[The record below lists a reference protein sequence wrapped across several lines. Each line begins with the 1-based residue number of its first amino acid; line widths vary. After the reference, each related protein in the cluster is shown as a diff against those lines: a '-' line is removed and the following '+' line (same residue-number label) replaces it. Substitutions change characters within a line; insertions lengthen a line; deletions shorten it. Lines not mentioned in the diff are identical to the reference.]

1 MHIIHLADLH
11 IRSGNLQ
18 KSRYIEYETVFNR
31 IVNDLENYI
40 YIKDSVIFILGDIF
54 HNQVKIES
62 AGLKLSLEFIKKL
75 SNLAHVYIIRGN
87 HDYLQAFPDE
97 PDLISSVLSIDI
109 PNVTYL
115 NKTGHYTIGD
125 IGIGLISIQDA
136 LQSGNT
142 QGITPDLPAFPD
154 PNQFLKSEIK
164 HKIAIFHGPI
174 GKAKLPNG
182 TEIMEHNSYP
192 LEWFKGYDYILL
204 GDIHL
209 QQVNNAKLLTEQAQ
223 NQSNFKNCI
232 LTNTYNTPPN
242 TWAYPGSTIQQD
254 FGESLLGHG
263 FLIWDLDNQ
272 QVNTC
277 HVKNDYGFVTVKLVN
292 SEWTVHV
299 KNKWLPLIKTIK
311 ENTWFPKN
319 IYLRIKKIYNSQ
331 DTYNQD
337 LINLL
342 EFLNINIL
350 EIRYD
355 YTNSNANATNVNAN
369 EQVEESLD
377 LSAYNSPKVWMEYLE
392 KKQDQEQDTPWKTW
406 FTNHDTLMIPSDI
419 SNTNI
424 QAKIKEKNEKFAKLL
439 TEYKDLYD
447 DQLNLSSI
455 KKPFNINYL
464 EWDYI
469 LCYRNNNYFNFD
481 NLDNISAITANN
493 ACGKSSFLETICIAL
508 FGEGFPSRHNKTYS
522 ASIICQEKPD
532 SSSAKTVIYVTI
544 NNIKYIITRVF
555 SHTSKDAN
563 KLVCESKYTTL
574 EREDCKDQGTK
585 QNIHSGK
592 TAVDAWVK
600 KHIGSIEAFLLSSM
614 ISQNVDMDFFN
625 LKSADQKELLDN
637 ALSINVSTKFHNV
650 LKEAKLS
657 HSYIVDLIKAVRL
670 PPIQNSHEQ
679 HIQELKE
686 ELEILESKII
696 LDIDLEL
703 VNKEKHVLYDK
714 ILKLEY
720 ELTKYQDPN
729 ANANANTNKNAYVE
743 LLKAQPEK
751 PKTYEEINALKQD
764 IIEYEDLDLD
774 VLPELQTKYNKL
786 IRHQPAQP
794 KNTYDEYINWKKS
807 YEDLDNKIYDPELDE
822 KCTRLMHRKPI
833 KIDGDLILMEN
844 EFKDSTRDIDYKSI
858 NETMIKVYSYTDK
871 HKITTSMLKLIEDQ
885 PYNAECWA
893 CQKQTWKVQK
903 ELYTANLVR
912 YEKILKKYK
921 PLHVLEEIKR
931 LHENIEAIKEY
942 NTWEQE
948 YQDMLIRIQ
957 ENNICKQHDYWVEE
971 HKKYKTLIKWNDD
984 TAELEQQ
991 INYLSVLK
999 EEQKY
1004 EDYLNWAA
1012 EISVYE
1018 DNIAYNKLK
1027 TELTRY
1033 TTAHDAWDNW
1043 RENKDVPAK
1052 ISELK
1057 NKLVLLEHEHEKY
1070 KADMIRYKEYTDF
1083 LEKLEERLTMLTS
1096 IYSDFSGFTNWLYTN
1111 KVIPALLENVN
1122 HIIKEL
1128 CDTRPLSLECIIN
1141 QSNSFDWFL
1150 RDNLSKPPIEKS
1162 SGFQKFIIG
1171 IAIRIALGS
1180 VGISGIKA
1188 NQLYID
1194 EGFVSFDTSNLSKV
1208 NGFLLKLLDKF
1219 KNIILVSHLEEI
1231 NNTAKNCIYIRRGL
1245 TDTTSQLQF
1254 GDKYLK
1260 EKEEIKIKKVAV
1272 LKKK

>member
-18 KSRYIEYETVFNR
+18 KSRYIEYESVFNC
-31 IVNDLENYI
+31 IIQDLENYI

-75 SNLAHVYIIRGN
+75 SNLAPVYIIRGN

-115 NKTGHYTIGD
+115 NKTGHYTIGN

-154 PNQFLKSEIK
+154 PNQFLKPEIK

-209 QQVNNAKLLTEQAQ
+209 QQVNNAKLTEQAQ
-223 NQSNFKNCI
+223 SQSNFKHSI
-232 LTNTYNTPPN
+232 ITNTYNTQPN

-272 QVNTC
+272 QVNTF

-292 SEWTVHV
+292 SEWLVNV
-299 KNKWLPLIKTIK
+299 KNKWLPLIETIK
-311 ENTWFPKN
+311 ENRWFPKD
-319 IYLRIKKIYNSQ
+319 IYLRIKKVYNSQ

-355 YTNSNANATNVNAN
+355 YTNINASTSANANANAN

-377 LSAYNSPKVWMEYLE
+377 LSAYNSPKVWIEYLE
-392 KKQDQEQDTPWKTW
+392 KLEKQQEDQQWKAW

-419 SNTNI
+419 SNKNI
-424 QAKIKEKNEKFAKLL
+424 QAKIKDKNEKFAKLL

-447 DQLNLSSI
+447 DQINLSSI

-574 EREDCKDQGTK
+574 DRVDPQ

-614 ISQNVDMDFFN
+614 ISQNLDKDFFN

-657 HSYIVDLIKAVRL
+657 HSSIVELTKAMI
-670 PPIQNSHEQ
+670 PTTNNFNYEEEIQKIQ
-679 HIQELKE
+679 QELND
-686 ELEILESKII
+686 LETKII
-696 LDIDLEL
+696 LDVDLDL
-703 VNKEKHVLYDK
+703 IHQEKHVLYDK

-720 ELTKYQDPN
+720 ELTKYPQDQNTNTNVN
-729 ANANANTNKNAYVE
+729 ANKKAYVE

-751 PKTYEEINALKQD
+751 PKTYEEITALKQD
-764 IIEYEDLDLD
+764 IFEYDLDPSI
-774 VLPELQTKYNKL
+774 LPELQTRYNKL
-786 IRHQPAQP
+786 IKNQPAHA

-807 YEDLDNKIYDPELDE
+807 YEALDHKIYDPELDE
-822 KCTRLMHRKPI
+822 KYTKLMYCKPTI
-833 KIDGDLILMEN
+833 VKEVSNLEARFRELNEENLDLETIDQTINKVSSYME
-844 EFKDSTRDIDYKSI
+844 
-858 NETMIKVYSYTDK
+858 K
-871 HKITTSMLKLIEDQ
+871 HKMTKNMLNLIEDQ

-903 ELYTANLVR
+903 ELYTANIVR

-921 PLHVLEEIKR
+921 PLPVLEEIKS
-931 LHENIEAIKEY
+931 LHENIQAITKY

-957 ENNICKQHDYWVEE
+957 RNDICKQHDYWVED

-1004 EDYLNWAA
+1004 QDYLNWTA
-1012 EISVYE
+1012 EIFIYE
-1018 DNIAYNKLK
+1018 DTIAYNKLK
-1027 TELTRY
+1027 TELTKY
-1033 TTAHDAWDNW
+1033 TIAHNAWDNW
-1043 RENKDVPAK
+1043 QENKNVPAK

-1057 NKLVLLEHEHEKY
+1057 NKLILLEHEHEKY
-1070 KADMIRYKEYTDF
+1070 KADIIRYTEYTNY
-1083 LEKLEERLTMLTS
+1083 LEKLEERLVILTS
-1096 IYSDFSGFTNWLYTN
+1096 IYNDFGGFTNWLYTN

-1128 CDTRPLSLECIIN
+1128 CDTRPLALECIIN

-1150 RDNLSKPPIEKS
+1150 RDNLSKPPIEKA

-1188 NQLYID
+1188 TQLYID

-1260 EKEEIKIKKVAV
+1260 EKEEIKVKKAVV

>member
-18 KSRYIEYETVFNR
+18 KSRFNEYQTVFNR
-31 IVNDLENYI
+31 IIEDLENYI

-75 SNLAHVYIIRGN
+75 SNLAPVYIIRGN
-87 HDYLQAFPDE
+87 HDYLQAYPDE

-115 NKTGHYTIGD
+115 NKTGHYKIGD

-142 QGITPDLPAFPD
+142 QGITPDLPVFPD
-154 PNQFLKSEIK
+154 PNELDSK

-182 TEIMEHNSYP
+182 TEITEHNSYP

-209 QQVNNAKLLTEQAQ
+209 QQVNNAKL
-223 NQSNFKNCI
+223 QSANISQSDFKHCI
-232 LTNTYNTPPN
+232 LTNTYDTLTN

-263 FLIWDLDNQ
+263 FLIWDLDDQ
-272 QVNTC
+272 LVNTY
-277 HVKNDYGFVTVKLVN
+277 HINNDYGFVTVKQVN
-292 SEWTVHV
+292 SEWTVNV
-299 KNKWLPLIKTIK
+299 KNKWLPLIDTVKNNK
-311 ENTWFPKN
+311 WFPKN
-319 IYLRIKKIYNSQ
+319 IYLRIKKVYNSQ
-331 DTYNQD
+331 ESYNQD

-350 EIRYD
+350 EIRHD
-355 YTNSNANATNVNAN
+355 YINTNINTSASTSI
-369 EQVEESLD
+369 EESLD
-377 LSAYNSPKVWMEYLE
+377 LSAYNSPKVWIEYLE
-392 KKQDQEQDTPWKTW
+392 KQELQESDQDQLWKAW
-406 FTNHDTLMIPSDI
+406 FINHDTLMIPSDI
-419 SNTNI
+419 SNLNI
-424 QAKIKEKNEKFAKLL
+424 QSKIKEKNEKFSKLL
-439 TEYKDLYD
+439 SEYKDLYD
-447 DQLNLSSI
+447 DQINLSSI
-455 KKPFNINYL
+455 KKPFRINYL
-464 EWDYI
+464 EWEYI
-469 LCYRNNNYFNFD
+469 LCYRNTNYFNFD
-481 NLDNISAITANN
+481 NLENNISAITANN

-532 SSSAKTVIYVTI
+532 SSNAKTVIYVTI

-574 EREDCKDQGTK
+574 ERDDLK

-657 HSYIVDLIKAVRL
+657 HSYIVDLIKTIRI
-670 PPIQNSHEQ
+670 PPANSNNEEE
-679 HIQELKE
+679 ITKLKQSLE
-686 ELEILESKII
+686 ELESKII

-703 VNKEKHVLYDK
+703 VNQEKHVLYDK

-720 ELTKYQDPN
+720 ELTKYPGQDLNVNVN
-729 ANANANTNKNAYVE
+729 ANKKTYVE

-751 PKTYEEINALKQD
+751 PKTYEEITILKQD
-764 IIEYEDLDLD
+764 IIEYDDLDLSI
-774 VLPELQTKYNKL
+774 LPELQTKYNKL
-786 IRHQPAQP
+786 IRNQPSQP
-794 KNTYDEYINWKKS
+794 KNTYDEYSKWKKS
-807 YEDLDNKIYDPELDE
+807 YDALDNKIYDSELDAKYTKLIYKKPQVINSKLDILE
-822 KCTRLMHRKPI
+822 SRLKELTEE
-833 KIDGDLILMEN
+833 DLNLETIEAM
-844 EFKDSTRDIDYKSI
+844 I
-858 NETMIKVYSYTDK
+858 NKVISYIDK
-871 HKITTSMLKLIEDQ
+871 HKMTINMLNLIEEQ

-903 ELYTANLVR
+903 ELYSANMLR

-921 PLHVLEEIKR
+921 PLPVLEEIKN
-931 LHENIEAIKEY
+931 LYENIEAIKEY

-957 ENNICKQHDYWVEE
+957 KNDICKQYDYWVEE
-971 HKKYKTLIKWNDD
+971 HKKYKTLINWKDS

-991 INYLSVLK
+991 INYLCIVK

-1004 EDYLNWAA
+1004 QEYMSWAA
-1012 EISVYE
+1012 DISIYE

-1033 TTAHDAWDNW
+1033 KNAHDAWDNW
-1043 RENKDVPAK
+1043 RENKDVPVK
-1052 ISELK
+1052 ISETK
-1057 NKLVLLEHEHEKY
+1057 NKLILLEHEHEKY
-1070 KADMIRYKEYTDF
+1070 KVLIIRYKEYTDY
-1083 LEKLEERLTMLTS
+1083 LEKLEERLDMLTS
-1096 IYSDFSGFTNWLYTN
+1096 IYSNFSGFTNWLYTN

-1180 VGISGIKA
+1180 VGISGIKPT
-1188 NQLYID
+1188 QLYID
-1194 EGFVSFDTSNLSKV
+1194 EGFVSFDSYNLAKV

-1219 KNIILVSHLEEI
+1219 KNIVLVSHLEDI
-1231 NNTAKNCIYIRRGL
+1231 NNCAKNCIYIRRGL

-1260 EKEEIKIKKVAV
+1260 EKEEIKVKKVNV
-1272 LKKK
+1272 SLKKK